1 MIRAVLTA
9 TFVALPVLA
18 HGKALEVQPVTED
31 VRATIGETEQ
41 RSDLEQF
48 DSLGMLTWAAAK
60 TRQIPSRC

>member
-18 HGKALEVQPVTED
+18 HGEALEVQPVTED

-41 RSDLEQF
+41 RSNLEH
-48 DSLGMLTWAAAK
+48 STVLGY
-60 TRQIPSRC
+60 